1 MKFVIKTKTHLI
13 PAVIILE
20 LAVMLLFW
28 NKPEIIGT
36 DFIAWFTGMQF
47 VVFAMLFMPEGRHGV
62 GSSAM
67 PNYHAAKKQWDAM
80 DAEERKRVTKESR
93 HDMLLWL
100 CYTALVALSLF
111 FALFIWIPILYPVIL
126 NFIF

>member
-1 MKFVIKTKTHLI
+1 MRFLLKTKKQLI
-13 PAVIILE
+13 LAIIIFEVVL
-20 LAVMLLFW
+20 VLLFW
-28 NKPEIIGT
+28 NKPEIKDT
-36 DFIAWFTGMQF
+36 DFITWFTGMQF
-47 VVFAMLFMPEGRHGV
+47 VVFAMLLMPEGRHGV